1 MRKLYSAAFA
11 STFFFFGS
19 PIPKATFAAE
29 VSTATTD
36 LGYFVSSENTGSET
50 QVHLYKLASDGAASV
65 IISNIFPDSTTNSFS
80 ATDYTV
86 DQQKGKIY
94 FLEPPRSGISQ
105 RRIRV
110 FDMDTNA
117 FEGFTN
123 ITNLPGSGSPM
134 FIDIPVK
141 MENLADKKCNTT
153 STSCGATD
161 TKFISLGGEGTD
173 ELLRIDNDGISQ
185 GGSTGKSLVKY
196 VGNELHIGENSWIT
210 KEEDGRQ
217 KVYAKDAAGNPIPI
231 DYTNGTKLLING
243 RDVEQAIDNVGAL
256 TAALTGLP
264 TIPPDTPLA
273 CGVGAG
279 VHSGSNALSGGCAR
293 KVNERLTFN
302 AAASFIPAKQ
312 EYQGTDNSW
321 SGRAG
326 FVFKLGKINKPTLI
340 SMKEKKALQTKV
352 ESLTSKNKSIEDK
365 NKELENRLALQNERL
380 EKLEQIALGL
390 TNSTDLASI
399 AP

>member
-1 MRKLYSAAFA
+1 MRRRLASSALA
-11 STFFFFGS
+11 SAILLFGS
-19 PIPKATFAAE
+19 PIPKATFAGE
-29 VSTATTD
+29 VSTSPTE
-36 LGYFVSSENTGSET
+36 LSYFVSSVNDSGTYT
-50 QVHLYKLASDGAASV
+50 VNLYKLSSEGAASV
-65 IISNIFPDSTTNSFS
+65 VAENIFPSSTTSSFS
-80 ATDYTV
+80 ATDYSV
-86 DQQKGKIY
+86 DPQKGKIY
-94 FLEPPRSGISQ
+94 FLEPPRSGIST
-105 RRIRV
+105 RRIR
-110 FDMDTNA
+110 TYNIESNE
-117 FEGFTN
+117 FEGYTD
-123 ITNLPGSGSPM
+123 ISNLPGSGSPM
-134 FIDIPVK
+134 FIDVPLK
-141 MENLADKKCNTT
+141 MEDLAEKKCV
-153 STSCGATD
+153 STDGDCDDADD
-161 TKFISLGGEGTD
+161 TEFVSLGGSGES
-173 ELLRIDNDGISQ
+173 ELIRVDSDGIST
-185 GGSTGKSLVKY
+185 GGSSSKSLVKY

-264 TIPPDTPLA
+264 TIPQDTPLS

-312 EYQGTDNSW
+312 DYQGTDNSW

-326 FVFKLGKINKPTLI
+326 FVFKLGKINNPTLI
-340 SMKEKKALQTKV
+340 SLKEKKALQV
-352 ESLTSKNKSIEDK
+352 SNMEL
-365 NKELENRLALQNERL
+365 KEIVRSQNEQIAKQNERL

-390 TNSTDLASI
+390 TKSTDLASI